1 MSHRREQLAA
11 ELRRQIGQ
19 ILEQGLSDP
28 RVRGLI
34 SVTQVT
40 VAPDG
45 HTAIIQVSVLPAE
58 HAELTLHGLRHAAR
72 HIGAE
77 VGRRIRVRHMPR
89 LDFRLDESLKTQ
101 ARVLE
106 AIRDAVGDEHSSP
119 EDVSSD
125 DGPSDP
131 QAPSTQ
137 DSRP

>member
-40 VAPDG
+40 VVPDG

-72 HIGAE
+72 HISGE

-119 EDVSSD
+119 LNVSPD
-125 DGPSDP
+125 DGTTDP
-131 QAPSTQ
+131 QAPPTQ